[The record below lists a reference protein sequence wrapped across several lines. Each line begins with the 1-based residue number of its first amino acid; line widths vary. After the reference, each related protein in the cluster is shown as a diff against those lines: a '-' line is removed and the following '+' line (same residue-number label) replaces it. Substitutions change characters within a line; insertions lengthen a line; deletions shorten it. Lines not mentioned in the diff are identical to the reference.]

1 MPAPFATVWR
11 TFEAWALPSACL
23 GCDAPAAPDTL
34 LCLPCRA
41 LLRPAPAAPVP
52 ALLAL
57 GTAVHVA
64 FRYDAASAPL
74 LTRYK
79 FHEDLAVGRCLASLS
94 LPAFRVA
101 PRPQALVPVPLHRRR
116 LRQRGHDQ
124 ALGLARDWGRALSL
138 PVLVDA
144 LHRERDTRP
153 QTELDARDR
162 QRNLE
167 AAFRVRAPLPAHVA
181 LVDDV
186 LTTGSTA
193 AAAVRTL
200 KAAGVAR
207 VDVWVVAQAPE
218 PGNGALRAESPRPT
232 TGVDRN
238 DGAAC

>member
-23 GCDAPAAPDTL
+23 GCEAPAPADTL
-34 LCLPCRA
+34 LCPPCRA

-57 GTAVHVA
+57 GAAVHVA

-79 FHEDLAVGRCLASLS
+79 FHEDLAAGRCLASLS
-94 LPAFRVA
+94 LPTFRQA

-124 ALGLARDWGRALSL
+124 ALGLARDWGRALGL

-144 LHRERDTRP
+144 LHRERETRP
-153 QTELDARDR
+153 QTELDARER
-162 QRNLE
+162 HRNLE
-167 AAFRVRAPLPAHVA
+167 AAFRARSGLPAHVA

-200 KAAGVAR
+200 QAAGVAR
-207 VDVWVVAQAPE
+207 VDVWVVAQAPA
-218 PGNGALRAESPRPT
+218 PGEG
-232 TGVDRN
+232 
-238 DGAAC
+238 DGRTP

>member
-41 LLRPAPAAPVP
+41 LLRPAPTTPVP
-52 ALLAL
+52 GLAAL
-57 GTAVHVA
+57 GGTVHAA
-64 FRYDAASAPL
+64 FTYDAACAPL

-79 FHEDLAVGRCLASLS
+79 FHDDLAAGRALAALS
-94 LPAFRVA
+94 LKALRSA
-101 PRPQALVPVPLHRRR
+101 PRPEALVPVPLHRRR

-124 ALGLARDWGRALSL
+124 ALGLARDWGRALGL
-138 PVLVDA
+138 PVLFDA

-193 AAAVRTL
+193 AAAVHTL

-207 VDVWVVAQAPE
+207 VDVWVVAQAPA
-218 PGNGALRAESPRPT
+218 PGKGALRAEMPRPT
-232 TGVDRN
+232 TGIDRT